1 MINNQGELAVILEGD
16 NDRLKIVGYASPRK
30 GKCFQD
36 NEIRNVF
43 LTQTMD
49 SPIYEDSDREVLSKY
64 LDTVALPVEV
74 SGQVIDNGARSVY
87 KYKPVAL
94 KTRPVVQELPA
105 EFRIKREIIGD
116 PLADMPKLLPNPPNF
131 IPTGRYT
138 QDRKDQFDKVHSGDF
153 LLPEERKLMHHFMM
167 QQSHG
172 FAWDDSERGSFR
184 EDFFPPIDI
193 PVVPHKPW
201 VLKNIPIPPGLYPEV
216 CRIIKVKLDAG
227 VYEPSNSSYRSR
239 WFCVLK
245 KDGKSLRLVH
255 SLEPLNEVTIAHSG
269 VPPATEMLAA
279 QFAERACGGMFDLYV
294 GYDERT
300 LAESSRDLTTF
311 QTPFGALRLVTL
323 PMGWTNSVP
332 IFHDDVT
339 YILQPEIP
347 EVTVPYIDDVPIK
360 GPKSRYELPD
370 GTYEMIPEN
379 SGIRRFVWEHFQ
391 NMNRVVQRMKYC
403 GGTFSGYKTM
413 LCAAEITVVGHRCTF
428 DGRLPETDRVG
439 VIERWPACKN
449 ISEVRMF
456 LGTIGVCRVFIKD
469 FAKLAGP
476 LNQLLRKETPFE
488 WGPEQ
493 DKSMADLKE
502 ALKNAV
508 PLGNIDYENGGTVVL
523 AVDTSYRAV
532 GFYIYQESADTMKKK
547 VFIKFASI
555 TLNEREARFSQPKRE
570 LFGLKRALEASEYLL
585 IGCRKLVVETDA
597 KYIHGML
604 NHPEMGPNATINR
617 WIEKI
622 LMFHFELRHVAGKTF
637 GPDGLSRR
645 DEQPG
650 DEKYPPDEDLAE
662 IHKPPILKIAEGSEP
677 PLELDKFKD
686 EIDTRGGYLHKMAM
700 SINCFEQEVAQA
712 VERKQTE
719 GLILLK
725 QLSQES
731 RTENSLDQGHLL
743 QLANQLLLPDKI
755 KVGDNESLRYPEE
768 QRTNAGKMQ
777 DERLPLLKRWLTNP
791 LARITELDEKAHRN
805 LVRTATHFFIT
816 KEGRLYKKGIDGA
829 HKLVVEKS
837 QRMYLMKA
845 SHDSLGHRGFYATKT
860 LVGERFWWPEM
871 ERDISWYCKT
881 CDLCQKRQKLLV
893 KIPPIV
899 THTPSIFQV
908 LHADTMHMTPKSNGC
923 GHIIHG
929 RCGMTSWMEGRP
941 VRDENGKTI
950 ANWLF
955 EDIICRWG
963 CITEIITDN
972 GSPYRSAVAWLEQKY
987 GIKGIKISS
996 YNSKANGKIE
1006 RPHWDVRQMLYKA
1019 TGGNPSKWF
1028 WFFHHVMWADRVSI
1042 RKGFGCSPFFMVTGA
1057 HPILPLDIQEA
1068 TWLVDLPGRILT
1080 TAELIGY
1087 RAKALAKHRQHV
1099 AEMRNRIDQR
1109 KREWLAR
1116 FEKSNK
1122 STIKDLNF
1130 NPGDLV
1136 LVRNTEIESSLDKK
1150 MKARYNGPMI
1160 VISRS
1165 KGGSYILAEMDG
1177 SVFQQKIGAFRV
1189 IPYFARLKLDL
1200 PRNVLDLIDV
1210 SKVGLNKIIE
1220 STIEDKEVPNKDFG
1234 FDNVNLRT
1242 DDVEFS
1248 DNASE
1253 DIE

>member
-1 MINNQGELAVILEGD
+1 LIKDQGEVALILEQD
-16 NDRLKIVGYASPRK
+16 CDKCKIVGYTLPRK
-30 GKCFQD
+30 GENFQLKEVRNAFLAQTMLNPIFEDSDRKILSTYLD
-36 NEIRNVF
+36 NAVLAVDVGSQPAVEEIRNVF
-43 LTQTMD
+43 
-49 SPIYEDSDREVLSKY
+49 
-64 LDTVALPVEV
+64 
-74 SGQVIDNGARSVY
+74 

-116 PLADMPKLLPNPPNF
+116 PLAEMPKLSPNPPNF
-131 IPTGRYT
+131 VPTGRYT
-138 QDRKDQFDKVHSGDF
+138 QERKDQFDEVHKEDF

-167 QQSHG
+167 LQSHG
-172 FAWDDSERGSFR
+172 FAWEDNERGRFR
-184 EDFFPPIDI
+184 EDFFPPVDI
-193 PVVPHKPW
+193 PVVPHRPW
-201 VLKNIPIPPGLYPEV
+201 VLKNIPIPPGLYPEI

-239 WFCVLK
+239 WFCVIK
-245 KDGKSLRLVH
+245 KDGKNLRLVH

-279 QFAERACGGMFDLYV
+279 QFSGRACGGMFDLYV

-339 YILQPEIP
+339 FILQAEIP
-347 EVTVPYIDDVPIK
+347 DVTVPYIDDVPIK
-360 GPKSRYELPD
+360 GPKSRYMLTD
-370 GTYEMIPEN
+370 GSYEMIPDN
-379 SGIRRFVWEHFQ
+379 VGIRRFVWEHFQ
-391 NMNRVVQRMKYC
+391 NVNRVVQRMKYC
-403 GGTFSGYKTM
+403 GGTFSGHKST
-413 LCAAEITVVGHRCTF
+413 LCASEIIVVGHRCTI
-428 DGRLPETDRVG
+428 DGRIPETDRVG
-439 VIERWPACKN
+439 VIERWPPCKN
-449 ISEVRMF
+449 ISDVRVF

-476 LNQLLRKETPFE
+476 LNHLLRKDVQFR

-493 DKSMADLKE
+493 DQSMADLKT

-508 PLGNIDYENGGTVVL
+508 PLGNIDYESDGTVVL

-532 GFYIYQESADTMKKK
+532 GFYIYQECPETMKKK
-547 VFIKFASI
+547 TFIKFGSM

-662 IHKPPILKIAEGSEP
+662 INKPPILRMTEGSEP
-677 PLELDKFKD
+677 PLPFEEYKSV
-686 EIDTRGGYLHKMAM
+686 IDTRGGYLQHLAR
-700 SINCFEQEVAQA
+700 SASCFEKEVDQA
-712 VERKQTE
+712 VEDRQVE
-719 GLILLK
+719 GQIVLK
-725 QLSQES
+725 QLSQMSES
-731 RTENSLDQGHLL
+731 SQDSGPQQLL
-743 QLANQLLLPDKI
+743 QFVNQFMLPDKSEI
-755 KVGDNESLRYPEE
+755 GVDDALDYPEDH
-768 QRTNAGKMQ
+768 RTKTGKLQ
-777 DERLPLLKRWLTNP
+777 DEQLPLLKERLCNSLVRNP
-791 LARITELDEKAHRN
+791 NLDDRTYRR
-805 LVRTATHFFIT
+805 LVRTATHFFMS
-816 KEGRLYKKGIDGA
+816 KDGRLYKRGLNSA
-829 HKLVVEKS
+829 HKLVVEKD
-837 QRMYLMKA
+837 QRMYLMKS
-845 SHDSLGHRGFYATKT
+845 SHDSLGHRGFYATKN
-860 LVGERFWWPEM
+860 LISERFWWPEM
-871 ERDISWYCKT
+871 EKDVSWYVKT
-881 CDLCQKRQKLLV
+881 CDICQKRQKLLV
-893 KIPPIV
+893 KVPPIV

-923 GHIIHG
+923 SYILHG
-929 RCGMTSWMEGRP
+929 RCGMTSWMEGRA
-941 VRDENGKTI
+941 VRDENGKAV

-963 CITEIITDN
+963 CITEIVTDN
-972 GSPYRSAVAWLEQKY
+972 GGPYRSAVTWLEQKY
-987 GIKGIKISS
+987 GIKGIKISP

-1006 RPHWDVRQMLYKA
+1006 RPHWDVRQMLVKA

-1028 WFFHHVMWADRVSI
+1028 WFFHHVMWADRVSV

-1068 TWLVDLPGRILT
+1068 TWLVDLPDRILST
-1080 TAELIGY
+1080 SELIGY
-1087 RAKALAKHRQHV
+1087 RARALAKHRQHV
-1099 AEMRNRIDQR
+1099 TEMRKRIDQG
-1109 KREWLAR
+1109 KREWLAKY
-1116 FEKSNK
+1116 EKDNK
-1122 STIKDLNF
+1122 STIKDLDF
-1130 NPGDLV
+1130 KPGDLV

-1150 MKARYNGPMI
+1150 MKLRYNGPMI
-1160 VISRS
+1160 VVSRS
-1165 KGGSYILAEMDG
+1165 QGGSYVLAEMDG

-1189 IPYFARLKLDL
+1189 IPYFARLRLELPKNILD
-1200 PRNVLDLIDV
+1200 VLDV
-1210 SKVGLNKIIE
+1210 SKAGLERVE
-1220 STIEDKEVPNKDFG
+1220 SAVEDDNVPDRDFG
-1234 FDNVNLRT
+1234 FDGVNLRT
-1242 DDVEFS
+1242 DSVDFDDEE
-1248 DNASE
+1248 SE
-1253 DIE
+1253 DLA